1 MDNSEGIL
9 IALLVVAGILAVRYY
24 SQKSRLQKEKLQL
37 NKALTDQKEAYQ
49 KLKSDSLRFQ
59 LTPHAFKNTLSNLKH
74 YTQMADKAVNSVSD
88 VLDYIL
94 YESNTDRVSLKQEIE
109 FLNEFVDLYSMRLNT
124 LDAISFKNNISE
136 THPLYSKPILPPL
149 VTAYFIENAFK
160 HGDLDN
166 HEGLKVD
173 LGISGNEFYYVVSNK
188 YNTNKEIKTGGIGKN
203 NIKERLDILCKDN
216 YSLNYTN
223 ENGYYTATLKLNVAV

>member
-1 MDNSEGIL
+1 MKSEDIL
-9 IALLVVAGILAVRYY
+9 LISTITSGILAIRFYR
-24 SQKSRLQKEKLQL
+24 QKSRLQKEKLQL
-37 NKALTDQKEAYQ
+37 NNALINQREAYQ

-94 YESNTDRVSLKQEIE
+94 YESNTDKVSLKQELE
-109 FLNEFVDLYSMRLNT
+109 FLKEFVELYSMRLNT

-136 THPLYSKPILPPL
+136 THPLYSKPVLPPL

-160 HGDLDN
+160 HGDLD
-166 HEGLKVD
+166 HKEGLKVD
-173 LGISGNEFYYVVSNK
+173 IGINGDVFYYVISNK
-188 YNTNKEIKTGGIGKN
+188 YNSSKEIKKGGIGKN
-203 NIKERLDILCKDN
+203 NIKERLDILCKNN
-216 YSLNYTN
+216 YSLNYMT
-223 ENGYYTATLKLNVAV
+223 ENGYYTAILKLNIAM

>member
-1 MDNSEGIL
+1 MKTEDIL
-9 IALLVVAGILAVRYY
+9 LILFIASGILAIRFYR
-24 SQKSRLQKEKLQL
+24 QKSRLQKEKLQL
-37 NKALTDQKEAYQ
+37 NNALIQQKEEYQ

-124 LDAISFKNNISE
+124 LNAISFNNNISE

-160 HGDLDN
+160 HGDLDHN
-166 HEGLKVD
+166 EGLKVNV
-173 LGISGNEFYYVVSNK
+173 GISGNEFYYVVSNK
-188 YNTNKEIKTGGIGKN
+188 YNANKEIKTGGIGKN
-203 NIKERLDILCKDN
+203 NIKERLDILCKNN
-216 YSLNYTN
+216 YSLNYTT
-223 ENGYYTATLKLNVAV
+223 ENGYYTATLKLNIAV

>member
-1 MDNSEGIL
+1 MNDSEGIL
-9 IALLVVAGILAVRYY
+9 IALLLVTGVMAIRYY
-24 SQKSRLQKEKLQL
+24 TQKSRLQKEKLQL
-37 NKALTDQKEAYQ
+37 NKVLTEQQEAYQ

-94 YESNTDRVSLKQEIE
+94 YESNTDRVSLKQEVE
-109 FLNEFVDLYSMRLNT
+109 FLNEFVELYSMRLNT
-124 LDAISFKNNISE
+124 LNAISFKNNISE
-136 THPLYSKPILPPL
+136 THPLYSKPLLPPL

-160 HGDLDN
+160 HGDLD
-166 HEGLKVD
+166 HQEGLTVV

-188 YNTNKEIKTGGIGKN
+188 YNANKEIKTGGIGKT
-203 NIKERLDILCKDN
+203 NIKERLDILCKGK
-216 YSLNYTN
+216 YSLNYSN
-223 ENGYYTATLKLNVAV
+223 ENGYYTATLKLNIAI